1 MATSGDGTRVVDDL
15 GVMADEYLEED
26 DVELSDADEE
36 EIPRDDSFSKLSADS
51 WLSVESEYDADGDTL
66 FFPTV
71 NDELVEEE
79 KVPMA
84 SATENAMAKASSVPG
99 KSVLDCVVELLRGTR
114 AQKKKRLFRMI
125 SEKWIW
131 LGDDLASLMS
141 KSKRRP
147 DQNSRINLTKCR
159 ILRSE
164 GNSIAFQLDRQRVI
178 LNLSNPDEVKLW
190 LTGLSCLV
198 PRDTRVFMGNKI
210 LEERLQYDPLKDSW
224 QGKPMSTR
232 KRVNEYILLGGIG
245 RGSFAKVKLAI
256 STLDKRF
263 YAAKIMNKSR
273 KSSFLSESNKTEVAI
288 LRKLRHPNIVKHRDV
303 LFDEETDRVV
313 LLVEYMARGVV
324 LDSSKLQD
332 EKKLSEEAVKEIMKD
347 VVAGLM
353 YLHAQ
358 RVVHRDIKPD
368 NLLRSGDGTVKLGDF
383 GEARMYDVN
392 DLDGK
397 GKPTAPGTPAFLAPE
412 FCMSDKSPKP
422 PPENYSADVW
432 SLGATIYYMVYGRA
446 PFIASTV
453 FKLYDV
459 ICTEKLKFPS
469 VGMPHK
475 SKFLHRPFHFSSL
488 MLSILTAMSKT
499 IVLLLPQSPR
509 ISLKLKDLLKLMLTK
524 EPTKRATLDQ
534 VANHTWF
541 EEPVRKKLNDR
552 IKITEQDIRDAI
564 KPAKWVYPEPES
576 QA

>member
-469 VGMPHK
+469 
-475 SKFLHRPFHFSSL
+475 
-488 MLSILTAMSKT
+488 
-499 IVLLLPQSPR
+499 SPR

>member
-1 MATSGDGTRVVDDL
+1 MASYGDGTKVVDDL

-26 DVELSDADEE
+26 DVEDSDAEEE

-51 WLSVESEYDADGDTL
+51 WLSVESEYDAEGDTL

-71 NDELVEEE
+71 NELVEEE

-131 LGDDLASLMS
+131 LGEDLASLMS

-159 ILRSE
+159 TLRSE
-164 GNSIAFQLDRQRVI
+164 GNSIAFQLDRQRVV
-178 LNLSNPDEVKLW
+178 LNLSNPREVKLW

-198 PRDTRVFMGNKI
+198 PRDTRVFMGNTI

-392 DLDGK
+392 DLDSK

-446 PFIASTV
+446 PFIASSV

-459 ICTEKLKFPS
+459 ICTEKLQFPS
-469 VGMPHK
+469 
-475 SKFLHRPFHFSSL
+475 
-488 MLSILTAMSKT
+488 
-499 IVLLLPQSPR
+499 SPR
-509 ISLKLKDLLKLMLTK
+509 VSLKLKDLLKMMLTK

-534 VANHTWF
+534 VASHTWF

-564 KPAKWVYPEPES
+564 KPAKWVYPEPE
-576 QA
+576 QKA

>member
-1 MATSGDGTRVVDDL
+1 MASSDDGMKVVDDL

-26 DVELSDADEE
+26 DVEDSDVEE
-36 EIPRDDSFSKLSADS
+36 EIQRDDSFSKLSADS
-51 WLSVESEYDADGDTL
+51 WLSVESEYDAEGDTL

-71 NDELVEEE
+71 NEELVEEE
-79 KVPMA
+79 KLPMA

-131 LGDDLASLMS
+131 LGEDLASLMS

-164 GNSIAFQLDRQRVI
+164 GNSIAFQLDRQRVV
-178 LNLSNPDEVKLW
+178 LNLSSPSEVKLW

-198 PRDTRVFMGNKI
+198 PRDTRVFMGNTI

-263 YAAKIMNKSR
+263 YATKIMNKSR

-313 LLVEYMARGVV
+313 LVVEYMARGVV

-368 NLLRSGDGTVKLGDF
+368 NLLRAGDGTVKLGDF

-392 DLDGK
+392 DLDSK
-397 GKPTAPGTPAFLAPE
+397 GRPTAPGTPAFLAPE
-412 FCMSDKSPKP
+412 FCMSDRSPKP

-446 PFIASTV
+446 PFIASSV

-459 ICTEKLKFPS
+459 ICTEKLQFPS
-469 VGMPHK
+469 
-475 SKFLHRPFHFSSL
+475 
-488 MLSILTAMSKT
+488 
-499 IVLLLPQSPR
+499 SPR
-509 ISLKLKDLLKLMLTK
+509 VSLKLKDLLKMMLTK

-534 VANHTWF
+534 VASHTWF

-576 QA
+576 KA